1 MNSSTLLLRL
11 VLSHGL
17 VITSWLHVHRIRKTT
32 YFRSIATSIVN
43 DEYHDIEHVSIID
56 TCFGVVV
63 THACGTK
70 HWHTIEFFWAM
81 PMGFGNY
88 NCRFGTIKVFFVSIS
103 TNTCIS
109 PLELVGCAVGKTLRG
124 SRRVWLIKHR
134 NNWLAGGTDL
144 FHPNQNHLIESMH
157 LKVMAL
163 RGLGEST

>member
-1 MNSSTLLLRL
+1 MQRAEQPPQEPPPVPTTSTLGMGHLVPSVPKVSRIHCALL
-11 VLSHGL
+11 
-17 VITSWLHVHRIRKTT
+17 
-32 YFRSIATSIVN
+32 
-43 DEYHDIEHVSIID
+43 D

-70 HWHTIEFFWAM
+70 HWHTIEFLWAM

-103 TNTCIS
+103 TNTCIF

-134 NNWLAGGTDL
+134 KN
-144 FHPNQNHLIESMH
+144 
-157 LKVMAL
+157 
-163 RGLGEST
+163 

>member
-1 MNSSTLLLRL
+1 MQRAEQPPQEPPPVPTTSTLGMGHLVPSVPKVSRIHCALL
-11 VLSHGL
+11 
-17 VITSWLHVHRIRKTT
+17 
-32 YFRSIATSIVN
+32 
-43 DEYHDIEHVSIID
+43 D

-103 TNTCIS
+103 TNTCIF

-134 NNWLAGGTDL
+134 NNWLAGGTNP
-144 FHPNQNHLIESMH
+144 FHLNQTHLIESMH

>member
-1 MNSSTLLLRL
+1 MQRAEQPPQEPPPVPTTSTLGMGHLVPSVPKVSRIHCALL
-11 VLSHGL
+11 
-17 VITSWLHVHRIRKTT
+17 
-32 YFRSIATSIVN
+32 
-43 DEYHDIEHVSIID
+43 D

-109 PLELVGCAVGKTLRG
+109 PLGLVGCAC
-124 SRRVWLIKHR
+124 RR
-134 NNWLAGGTDL
+134 
-144 FHPNQNHLIESMH
+144 QNAKKEQKS
-157 LKVMAL
+157 VADQ
-163 RGLGEST
+163 T